1 MAEEAKEA
9 PAKKKGKLPLIL
21 ILALVLGGGGFFGM
35 KMRGGG
41 SEKPKGPELAATI
54 VVLPEIVADMS
65 DGAYVRTE
73 VGVQLDKA
81 FDPKKFEAAMPL
93 VRQAANDTLRFKTRR
108 DVRTLE
114 GMRRLRR
121 EVAAAMN
128 KALAAG
134 EDEHGKDE
142 KGKEDK
148 EGKKSEKE
156 KPAAIPEGWD
166 SAEGPVLRIVF
177 QSFAT
182 Q

>member
-1 MAEEAKEA
+1 MSEEAKQA
-9 PAKKKGKLPLIL
+9 PKKKGKLPLIL

-35 KMRGGG
+35 KMRGGP
-41 SEKPKGPELAATI
+41 EKPKGPELAPKI

-65 DGAYVRTE
+65 DGAYVKTE

-81 FDPKKFEAAMPL
+81 FDPKKFEEAMPL

-108 DVRTLE
+108 DVRTLD

-128 KALAAG
+128 KVLSAD
-134 EDEHGKDE
+134 EVEHGKDD
-142 KGKEDK
+142 KGKEGK
-148 EGKKSEKE
+148 EGKKREKE
-156 KPAAIPEGWD
+156 EPAEIPEGWD